1 VTTTVKVD
9 NLKMVGRTVDYP
21 PLFKGDIVAILIT
34 ETNVRLTVPKV
45 PNRPFSMD
53 ELKELL
59 GGPPE
64 VIYLVTTKQR
74 SMCMVVNAE
83 ARIVSIIAT
92 NDAKVINIL
101 NPFATEIYHM
111 FYNTPQYIIG
121 KALLCKV
128 PEEMD

>member
-1 VTTTVKVD
+1 
-9 NLKMVGRTVDYP
+9 M
-21 PLFKGDIVAILIT
+21 AILIT

>member
-1 VTTTVKVD
+1 
-9 NLKMVGRTVDYP
+9 M
-21 PLFKGDIVAILIT
+21 AILIT
-34 ETNVRLTVPKV
+34 ETNVRLTVPKI

-74 SMCMVVNAE
+74 SMCMAVNAD
-83 ARIVSIIAT
+83 ARKPTIIETNSGIKPIV
-92 NDAKVINIL
+92 L
-101 NPFATEIYHM
+101 MNPFATEIYHM
-111 FYNTPQYIIG
+111 FYDTPQYIVG
-121 KALLCKV
+121 KALLCRV